1 MHDGTFPLKFVGET
15 PVNSAIYKWSKIIMA
30 GGEKVGRPWTNAQ
43 HYKRWMEEIGFEAME
58 ERRFYLLTS
67 PWAKGEYY
75 KEVGSYYGA
84 NLQVGL
90 EALSLKLMG
99 LLGWSVEDAKA
110 FLQTVR
116 KELEENNIY
125 SYLPV

>member
-1 MHDGTFPLKFVGET
+1 MHDGIFPLEFVGET
-15 PVNSAIYKWSKIIMA
+15 PVNSAVYQWSEILMA
-30 GGEKVGRPWTNAQ
+30 GGEKIGRPWTNAQ
-43 HYKRWMEEIGFEAME
+43 HYKRWLEEIGFEAVE
-58 ERRFYLLTS
+58 ENNFYLLTG

-75 KEVGSYYGA
+75 KEIGSYYGV
-84 NLQVGL
+84 NIRFGL
-90 EALSLKLMG
+90 EGLSLKLMG

-116 KELEENNIY
+116 QELENNKTY